1 MDDVEIKALKSGR
14 KPARKSVIEA
24 IAGAPMPI
32 VETAHV
38 EEPVTQPELAEPVS
52 APETTIISARVD
64 EPAAPPAAVPAQPTV
79 EDMTMD
85 ATTTIETATAHT
97 ETMFADVNSQAKGA
111 MEKTAKMA
119 EELAAFNKGN
129 LEAMVE
135 SSKII
140 ARGFESL
147 GQDVAAFAKSQL
159 EQSTAMMKTLASVK
173 SPTEFMKVQSDMIR
187 QSFDQMVA
195 QSSRSTETMLK
206 LAGEVAQPISNRM
219 AVAADK
225 MKLVAA

>member
-1 MDDVEIKALKSGR
+1 
-14 KPARKSVIEA
+14 
-24 IAGAPMPI
+24 
-32 VETAHV
+32 
-38 EEPVTQPELAEPVS
+38 
-52 APETTIISARVD
+52 
-64 EPAAPPAAVPAQPTV
+64 
-79 EDMTMD
+79 
-85 ATTTIETATAHT
+85 
-97 ETMFADVNSQAKGA
+97 
-111 MEKTAKMA
+111 MA

-206 LAGEVAQPISNRM
+206 LAGKVAQPISNRM

>member
-1 MDDVEIKALKSGR
+1 
-14 KPARKSVIEA
+14 
-24 IAGAPMPI
+24 
-32 VETAHV
+32 
-38 EEPVTQPELAEPVS
+38 
-52 APETTIISARVD
+52 
-64 EPAAPPAAVPAQPTV
+64 
-79 EDMTMD
+79 MD